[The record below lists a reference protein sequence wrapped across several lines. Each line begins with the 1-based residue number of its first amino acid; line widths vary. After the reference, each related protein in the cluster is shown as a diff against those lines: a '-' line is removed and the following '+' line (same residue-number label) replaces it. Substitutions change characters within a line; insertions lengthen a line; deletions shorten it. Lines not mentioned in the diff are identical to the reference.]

1 MEHSSLVL
9 TSKHLSML
17 STIIR
22 TEFDV
27 TQDDDYADELIDLA
41 AALELYELCD
51 EMTKDF
57 KFR

>member
-1 MEHSSLVL
+1 MENSSLVL
-9 TSKHLSML
+9 TSKHLTML
-17 STIIR
+17 ASIIR

-41 AALELYELCD
+41 AALELYELAY

>member
-9 TSKHLSML
+9 TSKHLGML
-17 STIIR
+17 ASIIR

-51 EMTKDF
+51 EMTKDL

>member
-22 TEFDV
+22 TEFDI

>member
-1 MEHSSLVL
+1 
-9 TSKHLSML
+9 ML
-17 STIIR
+17 ASIIR

-41 AALELYELCD
+41 AALELYELAH
-51 EMTKDF
+51 EMIKDF

>member
-1 MEHSSLVL
+1 MEHSSFLL
-9 TSKHLSML
+9 TSKQLSML

>member
-1 MEHSSLVL
+1 MEAYSFLL
-9 TSKHLSML
+9 TSKHLTML
-17 STIIR
+17 ASIIR

-41 AALELYELCD
+41 AALELYELAH

>member
-1 MEHSSLVL
+1 
-9 TSKHLSML
+9 ML

-27 TQDDDYADELIDLA
+27 TQDDTYADELIDLA
-41 AALELYELCD
+41 ASLELYELAH

>member
-1 MEHSSLVL
+1 
-9 TSKHLSML
+9 ML

-41 AALELYELCD
+41 ESLELYELCD
-51 EMTKDF
+51 EMIKDF

>member
-1 MEHSSLVL
+1 MEAYSLVL
-9 TSKHLSML
+9 ISKHLAML
-17 STIIR
+17 ASIIR

-51 EMTKDF
+51 QMQKDF
-57 KFR
+57 KYR

>member
-1 MEHSSLVL
+1 MEAYSFLL
-9 TSKHLSML
+9 TSKQLSML

-41 AALELYELCD
+41 ESLELYELCD
-51 EMTKDF
+51 QMQKDF
-57 KFR
+57 KYR

>member
-1 MEHSSLVL
+1 MEHSSFLL
-9 TSKHLSML
+9 TSKQLSML

-22 TEFDV
+22 TEFDI

-41 AALELYELCD
+41 ESLELYELCD

>member
-9 TSKHLSML
+9 TSKHLTML
-17 STIIR
+17 SSIIR

-41 AALELYELCD
+41 AALELYELCA

>member
-9 TSKHLSML
+9 TSKELSML

-27 TQDDDYADELIDLA
+27 TQDDDYADELINLA
-41 AALELYELCD
+41 AALELYELCNQ
-51 EMTKDF
+51 MTKDF
-57 KFR
+57 KYR

>member
-9 TSKHLSML
+9 TSKHLAML
-17 STIIR
+17 GSIIR

>member
-1 MEHSSLVL
+1 MEAYSFLL
-9 TSKHLSML
+9 TSKHLTML
-17 STIIR
+17 ANIIR

-51 EMTKDF
+51 QMMKDF

>member
-1 MEHSSLVL
+1 MEAYSFLL

-27 TQDDDYADELIDLA
+27 TQDDEYADELIDLA
-41 AALELYELCD
+41 ESLELYELCD

>member
-9 TSKHLSML
+9 TSKHLAML
-17 STIIR
+17 GSIIW

>member
-27 TQDDDYADELIDLA
+27 TQDDDYAEELIDLA
-41 AALELYELCD
+41 ESLELYELCD
-51 EMTKDF
+51 EMSKDF

>member
-1 MEHSSLVL
+1 MEHSSFLL
-9 TSKHLSML
+9 TSKQLSML

-41 AALELYELCD
+41 ESLELYELCD

>member
-9 TSKHLSML
+9 TSKHLTML
-17 STIIR
+17 GSIIR

>member
-1 MEHSSLVL
+1 MEHSSFLL
-9 TSKHLSML
+9 TSKQLSML

-41 AALELYELCD
+41 ESLELYELCD

-57 KFR
+57 KYR

>member
-9 TSKHLSML
+9 TSKHLTML
-17 STIIR
+17 ASIIR

-51 EMTKDF
+51 QMTKDF

>member
-1 MEHSSLVL
+1 MEAYSFLL
-9 TSKHLSML
+9 TSKHLTML
-17 STIIR
+17 ASIIR

-41 AALELYELCD
+41 AALELYELCA

>member
-1 MEHSSLVL
+1 
-9 TSKHLSML
+9 ML
-17 STIIR
+17 ASIIR

-51 EMTKDF
+51 QMMKDF

>member
-1 MEHSSLVL
+1 MEHSSIVL
-9 TSKHLSML
+9 TSKHLAML
-17 STIIR
+17 GSIIR

-41 AALELYELCD
+41 AALELYELCS
-51 EMTKDF
+51 EMTKDL

>member
-1 MEHSSLVL
+1 MEHYYLVL
-9 TSKHLSML
+9 TSKHCEML
-17 STIIR
+17 TSIIR

-27 TQDDDYADELIDLA
+27 TEDHDYANELIDLA

>member
-1 MEHSSLVL
+1 MDHSSLVL
-9 TSKHLSML
+9 TSKHLTML
-17 STIIR
+17 ASIIR

-51 EMTKDF
+51 QMMKDF

>member
-1 MEHSSLVL
+1 MEHCSLVL
-9 TSKHLSML
+9 TSKHLAML
-17 STIIR
+17 ASIIR

>member
-9 TSKHLSML
+9 TSKQLSML

-27 TQDDDYADELIDLA
+27 TQDDEYADELIDLA

-51 EMTKDF
+51 QMTKDF

>member
-51 EMTKDF
+51 QMQKDF
-57 KFR
+57 KYR

>member
-1 MEHSSLVL
+1 
-9 TSKHLSML
+9 ML
-17 STIIR
+17 ASIIR

-41 AALELYELCD
+41 AALELYELCA